1 VSDLPR
7 IVCIVGPTSS
17 GKTALS
23 LEIAKTFNGEIIN
36 ADARQIYRGFVV
48 GTSQPTLE
56 EQQGIPHHLFGFL
69 EPDRVYSV
77 AEWKQSALEVIR
89 DSSSRGKLPVL
100 VGGTGMY
107 LQALVDNYVPPTVPA
122 QPELRTELAKRSLEQ
137 LVRTLEKV
145 DPDAATWVDLKN
157 RRRVE
162 RAIEVVTTTG
172 KSFKEQRLQGEQLV
186 TALLIGLQRSPE
198 ELRTRIHASID
209 RMLEQGWQEEVRRLH
224 ASGVAWDAPAMTSI
238 GYRDLAELIREE
250 VTLEEAREHIQAAT
264 WQYAKRQLTWFK
276 KDQRIQW
283 HQSQENALRAVSAF
297 LEKY

>member
-1 VSDLPR
+1 MSDLPR

-23 LEIAKTFNGEIIN
+23 LEIAKTFNGEIVN
-36 ADARQIYRGFVV
+36 ADARQIYRGFVI
-48 GTSQPTLE
+48 GTGQPTLE

-69 EPDRVYSV
+69 EPERIYSV
-77 AEWKQSALEVIR
+77 AEWKRSALDAIR
-89 DSSSRGKLPVL
+89 DISLRGKLPVL

-107 LQALVDNYVPPTVPA
+107 LQALVDNYEPPTVPA
-122 QPELRTELAKRSLEQ
+122 QPELRTEMAQRSLEQ
-137 LVRTLEKV
+137 LVRMLERL

-172 KSFKEQRLQGEQLV
+172 KSFKEQRLRGERLV
-186 TALLIGLQRSPE
+186 DALLIGLQRSPE
-198 ELRTRIHASID
+198 ELRARINASID
-209 RMLEQGWQEEVRRLH
+209 RMFAAGWKEEVLSLH
-224 ASGVAWDAPAMTSI
+224 TSGVAWDAPAMTSI
-238 GYRDLAELIREE
+238 GYRDIGELIREE
-250 VTLEEAREHIQAAT
+250 VLFEEALEHIRTAT
-264 WQYAKRQLTWFK
+264 WRYAKRQLTWFK

-297 LEKY
+297 LEKG